1 MALLLLAPFA
11 EAAAISTHSTITTAS
26 VTSTTLDASA
36 PTASRRQ
43 PQMLRGSVVDAEGN
57 YISYVTVVAMR
68 DGRQVTGA
76 SSNTQG
82 VFSFSLGD
90 GTYTIVVECV
100 GYEPFEQEVTM
111 PEGADMGVI
120 TLKESSTS
128 IDEVVVKAEMIRRE
142 ADRFVV
148 DVANSAAAIGKDGAE
163 LLRQSPG
170 VWVKDDDISINGAA
184 GTKIYINGREIKLS
198 GEQLVRYVRSLR
210 AEDVA
215 KIEIVPQTG
224 ADYDA
229 DSSGGVILIT
239 LRRRLDNGVMGS
251 VTMQSNHGA
260 WMENY
265 NPTASINAH
274 IGKFDISASG
284 WYYDYR
290 QDVKATEHTTYTGL
304 DTELDARSDLDYK
317 GALGG
322 TSISAVAEFSP
333 RHSIG
338 LSLDYTNDRAEGN
351 NESVTRFRSGAMER
365 LSQSTFLPH
374 DRTQRYAVTL
384 NYIFKTDTLGSTLKF
399 IADYNQNDPRSGNDN
414 RTIISEA
421 GSQIDSL
428 YRDRSSSTF
437 RIATAQLA
445 RERRLSPNW
454 VLRYGAKY
462 TYNEINSATQYRY
475 LNAGEWVP
483 SVVDDYDISYSENI
497 GAAYATASINYG
509 RLSAV
514 VGLRGEYTYA
524 RGKATEVE
532 QDYFS
537 LFPNA
542 NLSYAMDK
550 TGKHS
555 LVAQYSR
562 TIARPSFW
570 NLTPRRLQISDY
582 TIQTGNPELDPQFV
596 DQLTLTAVVGYK
608 YSLTLGAQFMHD
620 IIQRKIV
627 VDKDNPEIMNLTMEN
642 LPTVNQYFATL
653 SLPFTVTKWWDW
665 NASLTGL
672 LVEQRIDADSPIER
686 NPVAQFQSTM
696 TFKLPKKFYVDVF
709 YNGMTGMKV
718 SNLDLKAN
726 QNMSLTLKKQ
736 IKDSWTLQCGL
747 QNVIRSKQH
756 ITSDG
761 DGFRRVMETFGQGQ
775 EFNVHFA
782 VTWSFKSGKQFRTKS
797 VEKNDTSRM

>member
-1 MALLLLAPFA
+1 MKQLSLFALLATLLFAAPVA
-11 EAAAISTHSTITTAS
+11 EAAERGAMENLTTS
-26 VTSTTLDASA
+26 KQ
-36 PTASRRQ
+36 Q
-43 PQMLRGSVVDAEGN
+43 PQMLRGSVVDEEGN

-68 DGRQVTGA
+68 DGRQVSGA

-82 VFSFSLGD
+82 VFSFALAE
-90 GTYTIVVECV
+90 GTYTVVIECV
-100 GYEPFEQEVTM
+100 GYEPFEQQVTM

-148 DVANSAAAIGKDGAE
+148 DVANSDAAIGKDGE
-163 LLRQSPG
+163 QLLRQSPG
-170 VWVKDDDISINGAA
+170 VWVKEDDISINGAA
-184 GTKIYINGREIKLS
+184 GTKIYINNREIKLS

-210 AEDVA
+210 AEDIA
-215 KIEIVPQTG
+215 KIEVVPQTG

-229 DSSGGVILIT
+229 DSRGGIIFIT

-274 IGKFDISASG
+274 VGKFDISASG
-284 WYYDYR
+284 WYYDYS
-290 QDVKATEHTTYTGL
+290 QDVKATEHTVYTGM

-317 GALGG
+317 GAQGG
-322 TSISAVAEFSP
+322 ANISAVAELSP

-338 LSLDYTNDRAEGN
+338 LSLDFSDDSAKGN
-351 NESVTRFRSGAMER
+351 NESVTSFRSGAMER
-365 LSQSTFLPH
+365 LSQSTFLPN
-374 DRTQRYAVTL
+374 DRTRRYAATL

-399 IADYNQNDPRSGNDN
+399 IADYNQSDPRSGNDN
-414 RTIISEA
+414 RTLTTEA

-428 YRDRSSSTF
+428 YRDRSKSTF

-445 RERRLSPNW
+445 RERHLSPHW
-454 VLRYGAKY
+454 KLSYGAKY
-462 TYNEINSATQYRY
+462 TYNEINSATTYRY
-475 LNAGEWVP
+475 LLGQAWVP
-483 SVVDDYDISYSENI
+483 SVVDDYDISYTENI
-497 GAAYATASINYG
+497 GAAYAIASMNYG

-524 RGKATEVE
+524 RGKAAEVE
-532 QDYFS
+532 QNYFS

-542 NLSYAMDK
+542 NLSYALDK
-550 TGKHS
+550 AGKHS

-562 TIARPSFW
+562 SIARPSFW

-582 TIQTGNPELDPQFV
+582 TIQTGNPALDPQFV

-608 YSLTLGAQFMHD
+608 YSLTLGVQFMHD
-620 IIQRKIV
+620 IIQQKIV
-627 VDKDNPEIMNLTMEN
+627 ADKDNPNLMNLTMEN
-642 LPTVNQYFATL
+642 LPMVNQYFATL
-653 SLPFTVTKWWDW
+653 NLPFTVTKWWDW
-665 NASLTGL
+665 NTSLTGL

-709 YNGMTGMKV
+709 YNGMTGIKV
-718 SNLDLKAN
+718 SNIELKAN
-726 QNMSLTLKKQ
+726 QNMSITLKKQ

-747 QNVIRSKQH
+747 QNVLRSRPH
-756 ITSDG
+756 ILTEG
-761 DGFRRVMETFGQGQ
+761 DGFHREMETFGQGQ
-775 EFNVHFA
+775 EFNVRFA
-782 VTWSFKSGKQFRTKS
+782 VTWSFKSGKQFRSKS
-797 VEKNDTSRM
+797 VERGADTSRM

>member
-1 MALLLLAPFA
+1 MKQLSFFALIATLLFA
-11 EAAAISTHSTITTAS
+11 VPVARAAEGGAKEN
-26 VTSTTLDASA
+26 LASA
-36 PTASRRQ
+36 EQQ
-43 PQMLRGSVVDAEGN
+43 PQMLRGSVVDDEGN

-82 VFSFSLGD
+82 VFSFSLAD

-100 GYEPFEQEVTM
+100 GYEPFEQQITM

-128 IDEVVVKAEMIRRE
+128 IDEVIVKAQMIRRE

-148 DVANSAAAIGKDGAE
+148 DVANAETAVGRNGME

-170 VWVKDDDISINGAA
+170 VWVQEDNISINGSS
-184 GTKIYINGREIKLS
+184 GTKLFINNREIKLS
-198 GEQLVRYVRSLR
+198 GEALVNYVKNLR
-210 AEDVA
+210 AEDIA
-215 KIEIVPQTG
+215 KIEVVPQTG

-229 DSSGGVILIT
+229 DSRGGIIFIT

-251 VTMQSNHGA
+251 VTMQTEHGA
-260 WMENY
+260 WTEDY
-265 NPTASINAH
+265 NPSGSINAH
-274 IGKFDISASG
+274 VGKFDISASG
-284 WYYDYR
+284 WYYDYDM
-290 QDVKATEHTTYTGL
+290 DVKTTEHTIYTGMN
-304 DTELDARSDLDYK
+304 TELDGRSDFNIK
-317 GALGG
+317 GANGG
-322 TSISAVAEFSP
+322 ANLTAVAELSP

-338 LSLDYTNDRAEGN
+338 LSLDYTGSHSEGDT
-351 NESVTRFRSGAMER
+351 ESATRFRSGAMER
-365 LSQSTFLPH
+365 LLQSKFHPN
-374 DRTQRYAVTL
+374 DSSPRYAATL

-399 IADYNQNDPRSGNDN
+399 IADYNQSDPRSGNDN
-414 RTIISEA
+414 RTLISEA
-421 GSQIDSL
+421 GCQIDSL
-428 YRDRSSSTF
+428 YRDRSNSTF

-483 SVVDDYDISYSENI
+483 SVVDDYDISYTENI
-497 GAAYATASINYG
+497 GAVYATASMNYG

-524 RGKATEVE
+524 RGKAAEVE

-542 NLSYAMDK
+542 NLSYALDK

-562 TIARPSFW
+562 SIARPSFW
-570 NLTPRRLQISDY
+570 NLTPRRLQVSDY

-620 IIQRKIV
+620 IIQQKV
-627 VDKDNPEIMNLTMEN
+627 VPDKDNPEIMNLTMEN
-642 LPTVNQYFATL
+642 LPTVNQYFASL
-653 SLPFTVTKWWDW
+653 SLPFAVTKWWDW
-665 NASLTGL
+665 NASLTGV

-686 NPVAQFQSTM
+686 NPVGQLQSTM
-696 TFKLPKKFYVDVF
+696 TFKLPKKFYVDV
-709 YNGMTGMKV
+709 YYYGMTGMKV
-718 SNLDLKAN
+718 SNLELKAN

-747 QNVIRSKQH
+747 QNVLRSKQH
-756 ITSDG
+756 IFTDG
-761 DGFRRVMETFGQGQ
+761 DGFRREMETFGQNQ
-775 EFNVHFA
+775 EFTVRFA
-782 VTWSFKSGKQFRTKS
+782 LTWSFKSGKQFRAKS